1 MAKLA
6 ESPVIGVA
14 VKTNPNTAYEMMKQH
29 GQGGRLVDDYEPIS
43 SPPGGPPPDVDEK
56 YDIPSPPTSHQPL
69 PAIPPP
75 VAPPTASNVGVS
87 EEEEGVYESIPG
99 DK

>member
-1 MAKLA
+1 MA
-6 ESPVIGVA
+6 EMVGSPVIERVA
-14 VKTNPNTAYEMMKQH
+14 VNTNPNTAYEQH
-29 GQGGRLVDDYEPIS
+29 GQRGRLADDYEPIS

-56 YDIPSPPTSHQPL
+56 YDIPSPPTPHQPL

-75 VAPPTASNVGVS
+75 VAPPTASNVGVA
-87 EEEEGVYESIPG
+87 EEEEGVYEIIPG